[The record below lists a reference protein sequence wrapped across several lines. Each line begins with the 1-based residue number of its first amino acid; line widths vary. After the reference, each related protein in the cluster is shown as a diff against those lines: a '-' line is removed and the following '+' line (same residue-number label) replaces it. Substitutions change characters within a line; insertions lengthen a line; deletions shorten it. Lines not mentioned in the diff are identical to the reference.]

1 MEVQRA
7 LGERVGRDVH
17 IYSITLDPEVD
28 TPEVLARYAE
38 SYGVGPGW
46 TFFTGE
52 LDELN
57 ALRHKLG
64 AYDPDPIVD
73 ADKTQHSGILV
84 FGNEPKGRWCG
95 LPAGMRTQALVRYL
109 DRLMRL

>member
-1 MEVQRA
+1 MKVQEA
-7 LGERVGRDVH
+7 LGDRVGRDVF
-17 IYSITLDPEVD
+17 IYSISLDPETD
-28 TPEVLARYAE
+28 TPEVLARYAKR
-38 SYGVGPGW
+38 YGTGPGW
-46 TFFTGE
+46 TFYTGE
-52 LDELN
+52 LEAID

-95 LPAGMRTQALVRYL
+95 LPAGMKTASLARYIE
-109 DRLMRL
+109 RLMRL